1 MNSVKVS
8 ILITLATVIASVA
21 TLVNLPEGLTLPIH
35 WNINGEIDRFAD
47 ATHALLMPPAI
58 MIGTLTLLF
67 VLKYI
72 EPRKQ
77 NLLDSLQA
85 AKAIITAII
94 VFFAVIEA
102 SYIAL
107 IMGVDF
113 EMHKVILSAVGALFI
128 VTGNYMTKT
137 RSNFFI
143 GIKTPWTLS
152 SDSVWKKTHRLGGKL
167 FMIAGLLIIVLI
179 PFIDNQVL
187 KVVLPVVVLP
197 AALIPVAYSWWA
209 WRQEQEQEQG

>member
-8 ILITLATVIASVA
+8 ILIPLATVIASVA

-187 KVVLPVVVLP
+187 KVVLPAVVLP

-209 WRQEQEQEQG
+209 WRQEQS

>member
-187 KVVLPVVVLP
+187 KVVLPAVVLP

-209 WRQEQEQEQG
+209 WRQEQS

>member
-187 KVVLPVVVLP
+187 KVVLPAVVLP

-209 WRQEQEQEQG
+209 WRQEQEQS